1 MTSLDAKNLRRERTA
16 KQEAAD
22 ALDLQVFRCI
32 GRLLQF
38 ADDHHDKDVREF
50 GMALGGV
57 RQHIRKHMHAADQ
70 KETA

>member
-38 ADDHHDKDVREF
+38 ADDYKDKDVREM
-50 GMALGGV
+50 GMVLAGM
-57 RQHIRKHMHAADQ
+57 RQRVRKHMCAADQ

>member
-1 MTSLDAKNLRRERTA
+1 MGGFPMQRTA
-16 KQEAAD
+16 KQKEAD
-22 ALDLQVFRCI
+22 ALDLDVFRCI

-38 ADDHHDKDVREF
+38 ADDHKDKDVREA

-57 RQHIRKHMHAADQ
+57 RRHIRKHMHPADQ